1 MGLKDQFHD
10 KAKRLAEQAM
20 AGAQGAPDEAPERSR
35 DAQAQPHADKARET
49 LDERFDK

>member
-20 AGAQGAPDEAPERSR
+20 AGAQGAQDEAAERSR
-35 DAQAQPHADKARET
+35 DAQAQPHAEKARET
-49 LDERFDK
+49 FDDQLDK